1 LLIVAISATID
12 FKISA
17 FDTSAELGATL
28 YETTLAESVATY
40 AGRST
45 TALYAPV
52 LLPTV
57 N

>member
-1 LLIVAISATID
+1 MID

-17 FDTSAELGATL
+17 LDTSAELGATL

-45 TALYAPV
+45 TALNEPAELPTATA
-52 LLPTV
+52 LLPWV
-57 N
+57 L